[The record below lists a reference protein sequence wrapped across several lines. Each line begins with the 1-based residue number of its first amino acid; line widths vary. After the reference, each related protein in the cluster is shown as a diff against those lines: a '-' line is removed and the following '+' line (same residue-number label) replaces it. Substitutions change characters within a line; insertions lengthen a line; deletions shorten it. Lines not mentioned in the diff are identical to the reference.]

1 MQLEP
6 PLPIVRANSGQNVET
21 QEPESACPREL
32 IDMLEG
38 LRTISQHRIGRL
50 LLGLVLGFIA
60 LSFAVWGI
68 GDVFRGFSTTRLA
81 KVGSAEISVE
91 AYRAA
96 YQNELR
102 RLQQRARR
110 AITNEEARQF
120 GLDQQVLQRL
130 ITDLTL
136 EQKAKA
142 LGLAISD
149 DEVARLIKEESVF
162 KGPTG
167 RYDPERFKQ
176 IIRDAGYT
184 ERSFLIE
191 QKGSY
196 IRKELTDSVVGGL
209 DTPRIILEALHR
221 FRNETRDV
229 DYFVLPA
236 ASVGEIAAPSAEEL
250 KKYFEDREQSFRA
263 KEYRKLTTL
272 AVTPAVAAKPQ
283 DVGDADVRK
292 LYDEVKTK
300 RFGSPEKRELRQIL
314 FPTQD
319 EAAKALARLNEGLS
333 FEALATERKLSAK
346 DIDLGAVEAKDLGD
360 KNLATAIFGS
370 DKPGFSGP
378 VQTAFGWVVFEVR
391 KIIPGV
397 IGRTFEQ
404 ASGELRNEIA
414 RERAAPEVRKLHDA
428 IEEQRTGGKPLTEA
442 GKSVGL
448 SVATVEA
455 TDSTGRDKS
464 GKEIPGLSEDVL
476 KAAFASDIGVDNDTV
491 ATKDGGYVWFEV
503 AGVEPARQRSFEEV
517 KDSVETALRAEKLQ
531 KALTDK
537 AGTLTDG
544 LRAGKSIDDL
554 AKESGAEIKHA
565 TGVKRAPHPDLAT
578 TAILAIFDVQ
588 PHGAG
593 SAAVEGGRL
602 VFVVKEATTPK
613 YDPSAPDARATAEQ
627 LRPAFTNDILE
638 QYVGALEKIFNVT
651 INQKA
656 LQTATGADAGQ

>member
-1 MQLEP
+1 
-6 PLPIVRANSGQNVET
+6 
-21 QEPESACPREL
+21 
-32 IDMLEG
+32 MLEG

-50 LLGLVLGFIA
+50 FLGIVLGFIA

-68 GDVFRGFSTTRLA
+68 GDVFRGFSAARLA
-81 KVGSAEISVE
+81 KVGSADISVE
-91 AYRAA
+91 AYRSA

-130 ITDLTL
+130 ITDLAL

-149 DEVARLIKEESVF
+149 DEVAKLTREEPVF

-196 IRKELTDSVVGGL
+196 VRRELTDSIVAGL

-221 FRNETRDV
+221 FRNEARDV
-229 DYFVLPA
+229 DYFPLPA

-263 KEYRKLTTL
+263 KEYRKLNTL
-272 AVTPAVAAKPQ
+272 TVTPATAAKPQ
-283 DVGDADVRK
+283 AVPEADVRK

-300 RFGSPEKRELRQIL
+300 RYGSPEKRELRQIL
-314 FPTQD
+314 FAGED
-319 EAAKALARLNEGLS
+319 EAAKALARLREGLA
-333 FEALATERKLSAK
+333 FEALAAERKLTAK
-346 DIDLGAVEAKDLGD
+346 DIDLGMVEARDLGD
-360 KNLATAIFGS
+360 KKLATSVFGS
-370 DKPGFSGP
+370 DKPGFFGP
-378 VQTAFGWVVFEVR
+378 VQTAFGWVVFEVK

-397 IGRTFEQ
+397 IGKSFEE
-404 ASGELRNEIA
+404 ANGELRNEIA

-428 IEEQRTGGKPLTEA
+428 IEDQRTGGKPLAEA
-442 GKSVGL
+442 AKAVGL
-448 SVATVEA
+448 ATTIVEA

-464 GKEIPGLSEDVL
+464 GKDILGLTEDVL

-503 AGVEPARQRSFEEV
+503 AAVEPARQRSFEEV
-517 KDSVETALRAEKLQ
+517 KDSVEASLRAEKLQ

-537 AGTLTDG
+537 ANKLIEE
-544 LRAGKSIDDL
+544 LRAGKTVDDL
-554 AKESGAEIKHA
+554 AKEAGAEVKHA
-565 TGVKRAPHPDLAT
+565 TGVKRVQRPDLPAA
-578 TAILAIFDVQ
+578 AILAMFDV
-588 PHGAG
+588 PLRGAG
-593 SAAVEGGRL
+593 SAAVDGGRL
-602 VFVVKEATTPK
+602 VFVVKDASTPK
-613 YDPSAPDARATAEQ
+613 YDPTAPEAKATAEQ

-651 INQKA
+651 IDQKA
-656 LQTATGADAGQ
+656 LQSATGADAGQ